1 MSEQQPIADAVLA
14 DDEPALATSARDVPA
29 AVPLFAQAGSLLRG
43 SDLARRSGRVTD
55 LIGLV
60 VEATGLQAEVGE
72 VCLVNGDRGHPPVP
86 AEVVGFRGRRTLL
99 MPLGEMEGIGPGTT
113 VRATGAPFR
122 IRVSDDLL
130 GRVVDALGRS
140 LDGMPAATSGRPRS
154 TVAAPPDALSRPRIE
169 QRVDLGVRALDSLVP
184 CGRGQRLGIF
194 AGSGVGK
201 SSLLG
206 MIARSTTAD
215 VNVIALVGERG
226 REVREFVERDLGDA
240 LAHSVVIVATSDQ
253 PALVRIKAAF
263 TATAIAEH
271 FRDEGKNV
279 MLMMDSVTRFAM
291 AQREVGLAIGEPPA
305 TRGYTPSVFAQL
317 PRLLERS
324 GTAAVGSITGLYT
337 VLVDG
342 DDMNEPIADAVRS
355 ILDGHVVLTREL
367 AHASHYPA
375 IDVLQSVSRLVG
387 EVVSPQ
393 VRAAGQAV
401 RGLLAAYRE
410 KQDLIAIGAY
420 QRGTDPQVD
429 AAIALRPH
437 VERFLR
443 QAVDDR
449 TTAAEADA
457 ALLDIAAAIAEHTAG
472 AAGEYVT
479 AEPVPSGVGGT
490 SSTPMP
496 PGGLGAPV
504 AASAIPP
511 LNLRV

>member
-1 MSEQQPIADAVLA
+1 MTEDR
-14 DDEPALATSARDVPA
+14 ESACLTDGQIRAPRFARA
-29 AVPLFAQAGSLLRG
+29 AALLRG
-43 SDLARRSGRVTD
+43 SDLARRSGRVSD

-60 VEATGLQAEVGE
+60 IEATGLQAEVGE
-72 VCLVNGDRGHPPVP
+72 VCLVNGDRGHAPVP
-86 AEVVGFRGRRTLL
+86 AEVVGFRGQRTLL

-113 VRATGAPFR
+113 ARATGSPFR
-122 IRVSDDLL
+122 IRVGDDLL
-130 GRVVDALGRS
+130 GRVIDGLGRP
-140 LDGMPAATSGRPRS
+140 LDGMPRADGGRPRS
-154 TVAAPPDALSRPRIE
+154 TAAAPPDALSRPRIE
-169 QRVDLGVRALDSLVP
+169 ERVDLGVRALDALVP

-240 LAHSVVIVATSDQ
+240 LERSVVVVATSDQ

-271 FRDEGKNV
+271 FRDQGHDV

-324 GTAAVGSITGLYT
+324 GTAAVGSITALYT

-355 ILDGHVVLTREL
+355 ILDGHVVLTRAL

-375 IDVLQSVSRLVG
+375 VDVLQSVSRLVG
-387 EVVSPQ
+387 EVVSPE

-401 RGLLAAYRE
+401 RQLLAAYRE
-410 KQDLIAIGAY
+410 KEDLIAIGAY
-420 QRGTDPQVD
+420 QRGTDPLVD
-429 AAIALRPH
+429 AAIALRPA

-443 QAVDDR
+443 QAVDER
-449 TTAAEADA
+449 TSAADA
-457 ALLDIAAAIAEHTAG
+457 DRALLDIAAAVAEHG
-472 AAGEYVT
+472 GFGEPVD
-479 AEPVPSGVGGT
+479 AEPVAAAAPAFV
-490 SSTPMP
+490 P
-496 PGGLGAPV
+496 PGAAPEGLVTPV
-504 AASAIPP
+504 AATALPP